1 MLIQDNFMP
10 TGRRAENIQFEKE
23 TIQPWKKNG
32 DVNEDFIKEYGAD
45 AHPDKEVREY
55 YAKQRI

>member
-1 MLIQDNFMP
+1 MP